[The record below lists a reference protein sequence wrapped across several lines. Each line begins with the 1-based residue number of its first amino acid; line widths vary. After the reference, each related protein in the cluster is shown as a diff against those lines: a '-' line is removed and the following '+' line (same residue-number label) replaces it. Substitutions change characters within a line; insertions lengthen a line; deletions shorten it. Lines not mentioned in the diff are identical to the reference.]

1 MYLLYLSI
9 SQMINKA
16 ILYLGWTYSQ
26 QLFWMI
32 RNQYPLLSVPVIPS
46 KSMYCHKYLTINKI
60 YSLKHFLPLPCNLAS
75 HFEMLSAPWRSD
87 ALTKKSRPN
96 LVEISR
102 NQNQQSFTAAPA
114 AVEKSKIKLFGSFV
128 SDNILQDHN
137 LSELKG
143 KILNGQFH
151 KN

>member
-1 MYLLYLSI
+1 MYLLCLSI
-9 SQMINKA
+9 PQMINKT

-32 RNQYPLLSVPVIPS
+32 RNQYPLLSFPVIPS
-46 KSMYCHKYLTINKI
+46 KSMYCHKYLTIHKI
-60 YSLKHFLPLPCNLAS
+60 YSLKYFLPLPCNLAS

-102 NQNQQSFTAAPA
+102 NQNQQSFTALLLLLW
-114 AVEKSKIKLFGSFV
+114 KNLIIKCLDLLCLIIFCKITIWANRRVK
-128 SDNILQDHN
+128 D
-137 LSELKG
+137 
-143 KILNGQFH
+143 
-151 KN
+151 